1 MRKQKMKRKKR
12 EKNMKRTLGTLSA
25 QARNGPMAQEA
36 PPEVVS
42 SLPLF
47 RPLTG
52 GTHLSASPSSSRRQS
67 RARSPRAS
75 FPPWL
80 NPVDSGSKSLPRLR
94 LFNPR
99 TLLYDSPHLI
109 LAKRRQAVGSQL
121 QEISLEKIL
130 GTPSIRGSRHP
141 LDPLNPSRP
150 SRLVQTHPLT
160 FFLVCRSVGATR
172 RAHRRNTEAAPLQPP
187 LLVTPR
193 RERARRPHP
202 RALRGAPHLFDHL
215 PIARDR

>member
-1 MRKQKMKRKKR
+1 MRKQKKKRKKR
-12 EKNMKRTLGTLSA
+12 EKIW
-25 QARNGPMAQEA
+25 NGPGEPFRPRLETGPWPRKP
-36 PPEVVS
+36 PPEAVS

-99 TLLYDSPHLI
+99 TLLCDSPLLI
-109 LAKRRQAVGSQL
+109 LAKRRQAVGFEL

-141 LDPLNPSRP
+141 LVPLNPSRP

-160 FFLVCRSVGATR
+160 FFLVCRSVEATR

-187 LLVTPR
+187 LLVTPG

-215 PIARDR
+215 PVARDR